1 MSNEIWVQHA
11 VAALEGMAEV
21 ASDLFQARKIGMQV
35 IIPEEVESAYV
46 LKHGKKGKNFLN
58 MLRGDV
64 IL

>member
-35 IIPEEVESAYV
+35 IIPVESAYV